1 MTGATPSFDA
11 MVAAPFTRSSAPP
24 TRHTKP
30 MISEMMVSAF
40 AAAFSVTASLLSS
53 RVQRIGSATL
63 KHVTPDPELQERLV
77 GSVAE
82 LDSRRLQRRFLG
94 VEMSHIGEVAERQPA
109 RFGGEIRSQ
118 QRSAPGSRPSLRVT
132 IHDGTGSA
140 VAVFT
145 GRSRIFGIEA
155 GRAILFEGVAR
166 RERGQLVVFNPAY
179 TLLP

>member
-1 MTGATPSFDA
+1 MTD
-11 MVAAPFTRSSAPP
+11 
-24 TRHTKP
+24 
-30 MISEMMVSAF
+30 
-40 AAAFSVTASLLSS
+40 
-53 RVQRIGSATL
+53 
-63 KHVTPDPELQERLV
+63 VTPETELQERLI

-82 LDSRRLQRRFLG
+82 LDSRRLQRRFQG
-94 VEMSHIGEVAERQPA
+94 VEMSPIGEVEERQPA
-109 RFGGEIRSQ
+109 RFGGEVRSQ

-155 GRAILFEGVAR
+155 GRAVLFEGVAR

>member
-1 MTGATPSFDA
+1 MA
-11 MVAAPFTRSSAPP
+11 V
-24 TRHTKP
+24 
-30 MISEMMVSAF
+30 VSLD
-40 AAAFSVTASLLSS
+40 S
-53 RVQRIGSATL
+53 
-63 KHVTPDPELQERLV
+63 ELQERLV

-82 LDSRRLQRRFLG
+82 LDSRRLQRRFQG
-94 VEMSHIGEVAERQPA
+94 VQMSPIGDVVERQPA

-118 QRSAPGSRPSLRVT
+118 RRSAPGSRPILWVT

-155 GRAILFEGVAR
+155 GRAVLFEGVAR
-166 RERGQLVVFNPAY
+166 RERGQVVVFNPAY

>member
-1 MTGATPSFDA
+1 LI
-11 MVAAPFTRSSAPP
+11 R
-24 TRHTKP
+24 
-30 MISEMMVSAF
+30 
-40 AAAFSVTASLLSS
+40 
-53 RVQRIGSATL
+53 
-63 KHVTPDPELQERLV
+63 VTPESELQERLV

-82 LDSRRLQRRFLG
+82 LDSRRLQRRFHG
-94 VEMSHIGEVAERQPA
+94 VEMSPIGQVQERQPA
-109 RFGGEIRSQ
+109 RFGGEVRSQ

-155 GRAILFEGVAR
+155 GRAILFEGIAR

-179 TLLP
+179 TLIP